1 MTGAGSAVDDPL
13 VTTTPA
19 EQRPAASAEPTVTA
33 VPTPQD
39 TPSAEPTPTPSA
51 SASPTSQPSPET
63 TTAAPSATPSPT
75 PSPTVTRSPEPSP
88 TSTSTVPVWSTP
100 PTVTTSEVPVAM
112 IVLALLVLATAAA
125 ALALIVRRARTR
137 RPAVEVAG
145 APGVAAG
152 GVTVP
157 ASGGVR
163 RTPVAAA
170 AARAAARASRES
182 TTDTPTRDAR
192 TGDGLASGG
201 LTGQP
206 WTAVED
212 TTAGLAVAEVLAGPA
227 EEAGGDEGPREAP
240 ASPDDTIRFCLQLG
254 EAMIDTTAPVVQ
266 VQDALEHVARAN
278 GIPDVEVVAL
288 PTALVLSTPRAQTAR
303 TVAVT
308 AGSRSMRLDQVQEV
322 LEVADLARA
331 GSIGPTEGMRR
342 IGDALE
348 RSSPYSAWQ
357 QALGYV
363 LSAAGLALVLGGSL
377 TDVALAAA
385 LGAAV
390 VGFATL
396 TARWAEPYQ
405 AIVVLVCAFAVS
417 TAVFSLA
424 RTGLD
429 VSLLPALVA
438 PLITFL
444 PGALLTTGVIDLA
457 TRQMIAGAARLSAG
471 VMMLVL
477 LALGIVAGANLVGIP
492 ASALHAGGS
501 QALGWVGAWVGVGI
515 FGVGVTIRHSAQR
528 RAVPGILVVL
538 VVAYAGQLVG
548 GALLGTQVSAFV
560 GALAMTPVALV
571 IARYAGGPPAMV
583 SFLPAFW
590 LLVPGAL
597 GLVGVTSVLGES
609 TDQGLTAVVTAGTT
623 MVAISLGV
631 LTGLG
636 AGSWVLESRWWVPP
650 DRRDHPGG

>member
-19 EQRPAASAEPTVTA
+19 EQRPAVSAEPTVTA
-33 VPTPQD
+33 EPTPQD
-39 TPSAEPTPTPSA
+39 TQSAGPTPTPD
-51 SASPTSQPSPET
+51 ASPSPTPQPSPET

-88 TSTSTVPVWSTP
+88 TSTSTAPVWSTP

-112 IVLALLVLATAAA
+112 IVLALLVLLTAAA
-125 ALALIVRRARTR
+125 ALMLVVRRARER
-137 RPAVEVAG
+137 RPAVEVG
-145 APGVAAG
+145 DAPGVAAG
-152 GVTVP
+152 GATVP
-157 ASGGVR
+157 ASGG
-163 RTPVAAA
+163 
-170 AARAAARASRES
+170 
-182 TTDTPTRDAR
+182 
-192 TGDGLASGG
+192 
-201 LTGQP
+201 LTGEP

-492 ASALHAGGS
+492 ASSLHAGGS

-548 GALLGTQVSAFV
+548 GAVLGTQVSAFV

-571 IARYAGGPPAMV
+571 VARYAGGPPAMV

-636 AGSWVLESRWWVPP
+636 AGSWVLDSRWWVRP